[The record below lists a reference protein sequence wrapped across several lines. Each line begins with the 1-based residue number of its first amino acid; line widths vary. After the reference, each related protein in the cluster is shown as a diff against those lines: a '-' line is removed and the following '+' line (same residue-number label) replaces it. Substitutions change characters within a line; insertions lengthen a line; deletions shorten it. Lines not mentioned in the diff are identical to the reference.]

1 MASISKIG
9 LIDLES
15 ECRKD
20 TPMKKWGSYHS
31 TSYPNL
37 ALMKISAYYKAKG
50 VQVEWYSSF
59 SHYDIVYVSKVFSW
73 TPDFPYAINA
83 NQVYYGG
90 TGFNIKVWQGKE
102 IWMPSK
108 TESFIDSLPSEI
120 EHIMPDYTLY
130 QGFEGT
136 AMGFLRRGCPRG
148 CPFCHVSAKEGYQSV
163 KVAELSEWWSGQSSI
178 LLLDPN
184 ILACRDHVDLL
195 SQLADSKAIVDITQ
209 GLDAR
214 LLNETNIEVLN
225 SIRLKTIHFAWD
237 MYEAKD
243 RVLKGLSL
251 FVKRYRKKILK
262 GHLLQVFVLC
272 NFNTTLWEDLYR
284 IYCLRDLGYTPYVMV
299 YNKQKADKVYLQLQR
314 WVNNRAIFY
323 TCRTFKEYLEK

>member
-1 MASISKIG
+1 MASMKKIG

-20 TPMKKWGSYHS
+20 TLMKKWGSYHS
-31 TSYPNL
+31 GSYPNL
-37 ALMKISAYYKAKG
+37 ALMKISAYYKSRG
-50 VQVEWYSSF
+50 IQVEWYSPF
-59 SHYDIVYVSKVFSW
+59 YHYDIVYVSKVFSW
-73 TPDFPYAINA
+73 TPNYSYTINA
-83 NQVYYGG
+83 NIVYFGG
-90 TGFNIKVWQGKE
+90 TGYNIQGIGCKEVWRHVLA
-102 IWMPSK
+102 K
-108 TESFIDSLPSEI
+108 TYIDKLPSEI
-120 EHIMPDYTLY
+120 EHIMPDYSLY
-130 QGFEGT
+130 QGFEDT
-136 AMGFLRRGCPRG
+136 AMGFLSRGCPRG

-214 LLNETNIEVLN
+214 LLDETNIEVLN

-237 MYEAKD
+237 LYEAKD

-251 FVKRYRKKILK
+251 FVERYRKKILK

-272 NFNTTLWEDLYR
+272 NFNTTLEQDLDR

-299 YNKQKADKVYLQLQR
+299 YNKHKADKVYLQLQR